1 MRYECGPRG
10 PGAGTGSLP
19 ACLVGEL
26 SGCGHA
32 GRGKILYECIIIN
45 KTKRKKL
52 IERKKTKIK
61 NGCNFRGVPPSQWR
75 LLFLVTET
83 VVASGLWPILGF
95 FHKLYHFT
103 VPWRHHP
110 PPPPHHPPENIS
122 LSPSVLVLLFFFF
135 FFLLTNITI
144 PKKEKRKKFNVYII
158 SFFL

>member
-45 KTKRKKL
+45 KTKRKKT
-52 IERKKTKIK
+52 KKK

-75 LLFLVTET
+75 VLFLVTET

-95 FHKLYHFT
+95 FHKWYHFT
-103 VPWRHHP
+103 VPRLHHP
-110 PPPPHHPPENIS
+110 PPKTTLFLRLSWFYYSFFFFYLQILQSRKKKKEKSSTSIS
-122 LSPSVLVLLFFFF
+122 SLFFFNF
-135 FFLLTNITI
+135 
-144 PKKEKRKKFNVYII
+144 I
-158 SFFL
+158 SY

>member
-45 KTKRKKL
+45 KTKRKKT
-52 IERKKTKIK
+52 KKK

-75 LLFLVTET
+75 VLFLVTET

-95 FHKLYHFT
+95 FHKWYHFT
-103 VPWRHHP
+103 VPRLHHP
-110 PPPPHHPPENIS
+110 PPPQNNS
-122 LSPSVLVLLFFFF
+122 LSPSVLVLLFFF